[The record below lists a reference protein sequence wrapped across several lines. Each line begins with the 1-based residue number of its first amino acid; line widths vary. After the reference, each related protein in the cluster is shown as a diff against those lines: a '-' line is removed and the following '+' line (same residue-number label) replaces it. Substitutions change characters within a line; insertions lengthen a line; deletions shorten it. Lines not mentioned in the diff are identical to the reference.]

1 MLTQIHIR
9 DLATIEELQLS
20 ILPHCSMITGETGAG
35 KSIFL
40 EAIELALGARGSAN
54 MIRPGK
60 ERADI
65 SLCFDLTRFPAA
77 CAWLKEHDF
86 YQAADECIIRRSM
99 SADGRSRSYINGLP
113 ATQQAV
119 RDLGELVF
127 HLHGQY
133 DQQVLLKSENQRD
146 MLDRFGEHVAVA
158 NAVYEAATTCKSLE
172 RTIREL
178 REKTAERTMRCD
190 YLRFQLD
197 ELVALNL
204 REGEWAEIEA
214 EHHKISHADELL
226 KNIEHALQQ
235 LSSDDNRSIL
245 SSLNALRK
253 TLEPTQA
260 LEKKSAEWLAAVDNA
275 LIQLND
281 LEAELSAYLDA
292 AEIDPE
298 RAQFLEKRVSQLY
311 DLARKHKVK
320 PEELYTFQQRLQ
332 TELDGLASSDEALAK
347 FGAELSAAEAEYKKQ
362 ATKLTKCREKAA
374 GALAKI
380 ITKTVRSLSLPHAEF
395 EIALEKTLDPGQTLV
410 SPHGNEKIVF
420 LIKTNPDQPLQP
432 LAKVVSGG
440 ELSRLSLATHL
451 ALAHVT
457 STPTLIFDEV
467 DTGVGGATAEKIG
480 KLLRELGEAYQVFCV
495 THSPQVAA
503 CGHHHLLVEKY
514 FVEKTTHTRLRYLD
528 KKERS
533 AEIARMLSGEK
544 ITAKTLAHAEELL
557 GLISTLI

>member
-9 DLATIEELQLS
+9 DLATIEELQLT
-20 ILPHCSMITGETGAG
+20 ILPHASMITGETGAG

-65 SLCFDLTRFPAA
+65 SLCFDLTRFPTA

-86 YQAADECIIRRSM
+86 YQDTDECIIRRAI

-146 MLDRFGEHVAVA
+146 MLDRFGEHTTLA
-158 NAVYEAATTCKSLE
+158 NTVREAAERCKSIE
-172 RTIREL
+172 RTLREL
-178 REKTAERTMRCD
+178 REKSTERAMRSD

-204 REGEWAEIEA
+204 SEGEWQNLEA
-214 EHHKISHADELL
+214 EHHKIAHADELL
-226 KNIEHALQQ
+226 KNIEYVLQQ
-235 LSSDDNRSIL
+235 LNNDDTHSVL
-245 SSLNALRK
+245 KTLNNIRK

-260 LEKKSAEWLAAVDNA
+260 IEKKSAEWLNAIDNA

-281 LEAELSAYLDA
+281 VEAELSNYLESAD
-292 AEIDPE
+292 IDPE

-320 PEELYTFQQRLQ
+320 PEELFAYQQRLQ
-332 TELDGLASSDEALAK
+332 AELDGLTNSDEELAK
-347 FGAELSAAEAEYKKQ
+347 LAEQLKSAETEYHKH
-362 ATKLTKCREKAA
+362 ATKLSACREKAA
-374 GALAKI
+374 GALAKT
-380 ITKTVRSLSLPHAEF
+380 ITKTIRSLSLPHADF
-395 EIALEKTLDPGQTLV
+395 QIALEAEQTPL
-410 SPHGNEKIVF
+410 SPHGREKVVF
-420 LIKTNPDQPLQP
+420 IIKTNPDQPLQP

-440 ELSRLSLATHL
+440 ELSRLSLAAHL
-451 ALAHVT
+451 ALAHVS

-503 CGHHHLLVEKY
+503 CGHNHLLVEKY
-514 FVEKTTHTRLRYLD
+514 FIDKTTHTRLRYLD
-528 KKERS
+528 KKEKS
-533 AEIARMLSGEK
+533 VELARMLGGEK

-557 GLISTLI
+557 GCT

>member
-20 ILPHCSMITGETGAG
+20 IQPRCTMITGETGAG

-54 MIRPGK
+54 MIRPTK

-65 SLCFDLTRFPAA
+65 SLCFDLTRFPIA

-86 YQAADECIIRRSM
+86 YQDTDECIIRRSI
-99 SADGRSRSYINGLP
+99 STDGRSRSYINGLP

-146 MLDRFGEHVAVA
+146 MLDRFGEQIEVA
-158 NAVYEAATTCKSLE
+158 NITRVAAEYYKTLKHALH
-172 RTIREL
+172 EL
-178 REKTAERTMRCD
+178 QEKTAERAMRCD

-204 REGEWAEIEA
+204 REGEWTELEA
-214 EHHKISHADELL
+214 EHHRISHADDLL
-226 KNIEHALQQ
+226 RNIEQALQQ
-235 LSSDDNRSIL
+235 LTSDDRASVLSALKSI
-245 SSLNALRK
+245 RK

-260 LEKKSAEWLAAVDNA
+260 LEKKSAGWLGAIDSA

-281 LEAELSAYLDA
+281 LEAELSSYL
-292 AEIDPE
+292 ESTEVDPE
-298 RAQFLEKRVSQLY
+298 RVQFVEQRVTQLY

-320 PEELYTFQQRLQ
+320 PEELFAYQQRLQ
-332 TELDGLASSDEALAK
+332 AELDGLAASNEDIAILTAQ
-347 FGAELSAAEAEYKKQ
+347 LKQ
-362 ATKLTKCREKAA
+362 AEIDYDKHAAKLTQCREKAA
-374 GALAKI
+374 SALAKI
-380 ITKTVRSLSLPHAEF
+380 ITKTIRSLSLPHAEF
-395 EIALEKTLDPGQTLV
+395 DIMLEPIIPKSV
-410 SPHGNEKIVF
+410 SPHGREKINF

-432 LAKVVSGG
+432 LAKIVSGG
-440 ELSRLSLATHL
+440 ELSRLSLAAHL
-451 ALAHVT
+451 ALAHVS

-514 FVEKTTHTRLRYLD
+514 FIEKTTHSRLRYLD
-528 KKERS
+528 KKEKS
-533 AEIARMLSGEK
+533 AEVARMLGGEK

-557 GLISTLI
+557 ASTA

>member
-9 DLATIEELQLS
+9 DLATIEELQLN
-20 ILPHCSMITGETGAG
+20 ILPHSTIITGETGAG

-65 SLCFDLTRFPAA
+65 SLCFDLTRFPTAS
-77 CAWLKEHDF
+77 AWLKEHAF
-86 YQAADECIIRRSM
+86 YQDNNECIIRRSM
-99 SADGRSRSYINGLP
+99 ATDGRSRSYINGLP
-113 ATQQAV
+113 ATQQSV

-146 MLDRFGEHVAVA
+146 MLDRFGEHVAIA
-158 NAVYEAATTCKSLE
+158 QATRKAAETCKTLE
-172 RTIREL
+172 RTIQAL
-178 REKTAERTMRCD
+178 REKTAEGTLRSE

-197 ELVALNL
+197 EFIALNL
-204 REGEWAEIEA
+204 REGEWQELEA
-214 EHHKISHADELL
+214 EHHKISHVDELL
-226 KNIEHALQQ
+226 KSIEQALQQ
-235 LSSDDNRSIL
+235 LSNDDHHSVL
-245 SSLNALRK
+245 TALNNIRK
-253 TLEPTQA
+253 TLEASQT
-260 LEKKSAEWLAAVDNA
+260 LEKKSIEWLSAVDNA

-281 LEAELSAYLDA
+281 LEAELSAYL
-292 AEIDPE
+292 ESTEVDPE

-320 PEELYTFQQRLQ
+320 PEELVNYQQRLQ

-347 FGAELSAAEAEYKKQ
+347 LAEQLKIAESDYHKHAAKLS
-362 ATKLTKCREKAA
+362 KCREKAA
-374 GALAKI
+374 GTLAKT
-380 ITKTVRSLSLPHAEF
+380 ITKTIRSLSLPHAEF
-395 EIALEKTLDPGQTLV
+395 QIALEAEASV
-410 SPHGNEKIVF
+410 FSPHGNEKVVF
-420 LIKTNPDQPLQP
+420 IIKTNPDQTLQP

-440 ELSRLSLATHL
+440 ELSRLSLAAHL

-514 FVEKTTHTRLRYLD
+514 FIAKTTHTRLRYLD
-528 KKERS
+528 KQEKS
-533 AEIARMLSGEK
+533 AEIARMLGGEK

-557 GLISTLI
+557 AGMS